1 MIGQDTAYLKEA
13 ILCYAPFSVS
23 QIEIKIY
30 VRETD
35 PDMIEVQN
43 LVKTYGATRAVD
55 DISFTIEKGEVVG
68 LLGPNGAGKTTAM
81 RIITCYISPDSG
93 DASIGGYDIRTQ
105 PLDVRKNIG
114 YLPEAAPLYQ
124 DMNVVDYLG
133 FIADI
138 HQLGPIKNDR
148 IDKMVEVTGLKQVV
162 FKDIGELSKGY
173 RQRVGLATAM
183 IHDPEYLILDEPTTG
198 LDPNQIV
205 EIRNLIRQIGHDRD
219 RCVILSTHIL
229 PEVEVTCDRAIIIN
243 QGKII
248 AEGTT
253 AELTGF
259 ARGSDLYTVGLV
271 GDKNVI
277 EEALSSFAQISK
289 YNLDR
294 EAATGRYVYHVT
306 SSGDEDISEGI
317 FDLAVSHGFK
327 LVELRRDVARLEDI
341 FRTLTT
347 REVA

>member
-1 MIGQDTAYLKEA
+1 
-13 ILCYAPFSVS
+13 
-23 QIEIKIY
+23 
-30 VRETD
+30 
-35 PDMIEVQN
+35 MIEATN

-55 DISFTIEKGEVVG
+55 GISFTIEKGEVVG

-81 RIITCYISPDSG
+81 RMLTCYIGPDSG
-93 DASIGGYDIRTQ
+93 DATVGGYSILTQ
-105 PLDVRKNIG
+105 PLDVRRILG

-138 HQLGPIKNDR
+138 HQLGPRKQAR
-148 IDKMVEVTGLKQVV
+148 IDEMIDVTGLKSVV
-162 FKDIGELSKGY
+162 YKDIGELSKGY

-205 EIRNLIRQIGHDRD
+205 EIRNLIREIGHERD
-219 RCVILSTHIL
+219 KCIILSTHIL

-243 QGKII
+243 EGKII

-253 AELTGF
+253 EELTGF
-259 ARGSDLYTVGLV
+259 ARGADIYTIG
-271 GDKNVI
+271 VI
-277 EEALSSFAQISK
+277 GNRSSVESAFSQLGAIEDFKLEEEAGNNRYIYHLTTGV
-289 YNLDR
+289 DR
-294 EAATGRYVYHVT
+294 
-306 SSGDEDISEGI
+306 DISEDV
-317 FDLAVSHGFK
+317 FDLAVKNGFK
-327 LVELRRDVARLEDI
+327 LTQLRRDVARLEDI

-347 REVA
+347 KEVG